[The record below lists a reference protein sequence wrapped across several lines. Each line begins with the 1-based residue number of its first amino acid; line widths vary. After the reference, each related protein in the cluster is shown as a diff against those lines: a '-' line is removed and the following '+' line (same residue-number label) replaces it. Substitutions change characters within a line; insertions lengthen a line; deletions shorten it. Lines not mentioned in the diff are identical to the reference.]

1 MHPNIQAALD
11 YAYTLLGLPYR
22 WYRKGEAITADDK
35 FYAANKPAPVAADLF
50 ADDKCIVC
58 TGVANLMRRCVGLP
72 VPPAVA
78 DADIPFPGTTG
89 TESTGSN
96 NEDTVFIGTTDAWF
110 YYLQKN
116 NKLQPFDIEKALTN
130 KYPKGSLLI
139 RNFEN
144 VETEQGHV
152 AILIDSHRILHAYA
166 YDDTS
171 GICGITLLKD
181 SHYYNGHPGY
191 YTHICLAEDWLT

>member
-22 WYRKGEAITADDK
+22 WYRKGEAITGDDK
-35 FYAANKPAPVAADLF
+35 FYAANEPAPVAADLF
-50 ADDKCIVC
+50 ADGKCIVC
-58 TGVANLMRRCVGLP
+58 TGVTNLMRRHVGLP

-78 DADIPFPGTTG
+78 DADIPFPA
-89 TESTGSN
+89 
-96 NEDTVFIGTTDAWF
+96 TTDAWF

-116 NKLQPFDIEKALTN
+116 NKLQPFDIEKALAN
-130 KYPKGSLLI
+130 EYSKGSLLI

-152 AILIDSHRILHAYA
+152 AVLIDSRRILHAYA
-166 YDDTS
+166 YDDTN

-191 YTHICLAEDWLT
+191 YTHICLAEDWLI